1 MTNKL
6 NTETKID
13 GDVIQPLIIKLKNKD
28 GMVRRHA
35 REAIEAAGRS
45 ATPYLIEA
53 LDSLNKNAR
62 WEAAKAL
69 VNIKDPLAGPAL
81 VRALM
86 DESYEVQWL
95 AAEALIALGHDALVP
110 LLEGLINDYGS
121 IDLRRGAHHVLH
133 DLERQHKLNHSTLY
147 VLDELRATEPLEP
160 YPVSIR
166 RSLDELYHEQKTD
179 MTLPGNK

>member
-1 MTNKL
+1 MANQLK
-6 NTETKID
+6 TEGKTSKGNID
-13 GDVIQPLIIKLKNKD
+13 QLMIKLGNKD

-35 REAIEAAGRS
+35 REEIENAGTV
-45 ATPYLIEA
+45 ATPYLVGA
-53 LDSLNKNAR
+53 LESSDINTR

-69 VNIKDPLAGPAL
+69 INIQDPDAGPAL

-95 AAEALIALGHDALVP
+95 AAEALIALGHDALIP
-110 LLEGLINDYGS
+110 LLEGLIDDYGS

-133 DLERQHKLNHSTLY
+133 DLERKQELNASSLY
-147 VLDELRATEPLEP
+147 VLDELRSIEPLEP

-166 RSLDELYHEQKTD
+166 RSLDDLYNEQKTEQA
-179 MTLPGNK
+179 TVKE